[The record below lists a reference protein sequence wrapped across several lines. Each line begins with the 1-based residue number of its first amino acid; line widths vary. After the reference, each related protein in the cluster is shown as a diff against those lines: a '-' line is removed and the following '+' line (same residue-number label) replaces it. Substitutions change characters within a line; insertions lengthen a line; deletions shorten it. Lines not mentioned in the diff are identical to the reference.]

1 MLAMHKKLLLWV
13 LVLQD
18 FAALQLVELGLKP
31 IVIERGKMYVAV
43 AAI

>member
-13 LVLQD
+13 LVRF

>member
-1 MLAMHKKLLLWV
+1 MLAMHKLLLLV

-18 FAALQLVELGLKP
+18 FALQLVELGLKP